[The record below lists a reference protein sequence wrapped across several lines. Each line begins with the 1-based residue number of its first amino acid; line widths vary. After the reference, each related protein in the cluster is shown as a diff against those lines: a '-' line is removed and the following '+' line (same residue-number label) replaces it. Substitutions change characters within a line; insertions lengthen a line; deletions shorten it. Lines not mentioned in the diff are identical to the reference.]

1 MKLLIDTVNSII
13 QPFWKSFAAFLPDL
27 FGGLLILIIGL
38 VVANLL
44 RGILL
49 TLFGFLKL
57 ERLFQMSNAVE
68 KGEVKLWE
76 EVIAEIV
83 RWTVV
88 ILFLIP
94 TLQIW
99 GLSEAITVLNQVLF
113 YIPNVIVAVV
123 IGFVGLISSNLLASL
138 VRRTIKTLGS
148 TTANTMAVFT
158 KSVVVFFTILVVLN
172 QLGVAQD
179 IIRILFTGIIGM
191 LALAGGLA
199 FGLGGKDLARDLLSE
214 LTKKVK

>member
-1 MKLLIDTVNSII
+1 MLIDTVNSIVK
-13 QPFWKSFAAFLPDL
+13 PFWKSFVSFLPML

-44 RGILL
+44 KSILI
-49 TLFGFLKL
+49 TLFSFLKL
-57 ERLFQMSNAVE
+57 ERLFQSTKAIE

-76 EVIAEIV
+76 DVIAEIV
-83 RWTVV
+83 RWTVI

-94 TLQIW
+94 TLQVW
-99 GLSEAITVLNQVLF
+99 GLSEATTVLNQILF
-113 YIPNVIVAVV
+113 YIPNVVIAVV
-123 IGFVGLISSNLLASL
+123 IGFVGLVSSNLLANV

-148 TTANTMAVFT
+148 TTANTLAVFT
-158 KSVVVFFTILVVLN
+158 KSVIVFFTILVVLN

-179 IIRILFTGIIGM
+179 IIRILLTGIIGM

-199 FGLGGKDLARDLLSE
+199 FGLGGKDIARDLLSE

>member
-1 MKLLIDTVNSII
+1 MLIDTVNSIV
-13 QPFWKSFAAFLPDL
+13 QPFWSSFVAFLPDL

-38 VVANLL
+38 IVANVLKGVL
-44 RGILL
+44 MSV
-49 TLFGFLKL
+49 FGFLKL
-57 ERLFQMSNAVE
+57 ERVFLQTKGVD
-68 KGEVKLWE
+68 KGEIKLWE
-76 EVIAEIV
+76 EIISEIV

-94 TLQIW
+94 TLQVW
-99 GLSEAITVLNQVLF
+99 GLCEATTVLNEVLF

-123 IGFVGLISSNLLASL
+123 IGFVGLVASNLVANV

-148 TTANTMAVFT
+148 TTANTLAVFT
-158 KSVVVFFTILVVLN
+158 KSVIVFFTVLVVLN

-199 FGLGGKDLARDLLSE
+199 FGLGGKDLAKELLAD
-214 LTKKVK
+214 LTKKIK

>member
-1 MKLLIDTVNSII
+1 MLIDTVNSIV
-13 QPFWKSFAAFLPDL
+13 QPFWKSFVTFLPVL

-44 RGILL
+44 KSILI
-49 TLFGFLKL
+49 TLFSFLKL
-57 ERLFQMSNAVE
+57 ERLFQSTKAIE

-76 EVIAEIV
+76 DVIAEIV
-83 RWTVV
+83 RWTVI

-94 TLQIW
+94 TLQVW
-99 GLSEAITVLNQVLF
+99 GLSEATTVLNQILF
-113 YIPNVIVAVV
+113 YIPNVVIAVV
-123 IGFVGLISSNLLASL
+123 IGFVGLVSSNLVANV

-148 TTANTMAVFT
+148 TTANTLAVFT
-158 KSVVVFFTILVVLN
+158 KSVIVFFTILVVLN

-199 FGLGGKDLARDLLSE
+199 FGLGGKDIARDLLSE

>member
-1 MKLLIDTVNSII
+1 MLIDTVNSIV
-13 QPFWKSFAAFLPDL
+13 QPFWKSFVTFLPVL

-44 RGILL
+44 KSILI
-49 TLFGFLKL
+49 TLFSFLKL
-57 ERLFQMSNAVE
+57 ERLFQNTKAIE
-68 KGEVKLWE
+68 KGEIKLWE
-76 EVIAEIV
+76 DVIAEIV
-83 RWTVV
+83 RWTII

-94 TLQIW
+94 TLQVW
-99 GLSEAITVLNQVLF
+99 GLSEATTVLNQILF
-113 YIPNVIVAVV
+113 YIPNVVIAVV
-123 IGFVGLISSNLLASL
+123 IGFVGLVSSNLLANV

-148 TTANTMAVFT
+148 TTANTLAVFT
-158 KSVVVFFTILVVLN
+158 KSVIVFFTILVVLN

-179 IIRILFTGIIGM
+179 IIRILLTGIIGM

-199 FGLGGKDLARDLLSE
+199 FGLGGKDIARDLLSE

>member
-1 MKLLIDTVNSII
+1 MLIDTVNSIV
-13 QPFWKSFAAFLPDL
+13 QPFWKSFSAFLPDL

-38 VVANLL
+38 VVANVL

-49 TLFGFLKL
+49 TLFSFLKL
-57 ERLFQMSNAVE
+57 ERLFQMSKAVE
-68 KGEVKLWE
+68 KGEIKLWE

-123 IGFVGLISSNLLASL
+123 IGFVGLISSNLLANL

>member
-1 MKLLIDTVNSII
+1 MLIDTVNNII
-13 QPFWKSFAAFLPDL
+13 QPFWQSFVSFLPDL

-44 RGILL
+44 KGILL
-49 TLFGFLKL
+49 TLFAFLKL
-57 ERLFQMSNAVE
+57 ERLFQQSKAVE

-94 TLQIW
+94 TLQVW

-123 IGFVGLISSNLLASL
+123 IGFVGLISSNLVANV

-148 TTANTMAVFT
+148 ATANTLAVFT
-158 KSVVVFFTILVVLN
+158 KSVIVFFTILVVLN

-199 FGLGGKDLARDLLSE
+199 FGLGGKDIARDLLSE

>member
-1 MKLLIDTVNSII
+1 MLIDTVNSIV
-13 QPFWKSFAAFLPDL
+13 QPFWKSFVTFLPVL

-44 RGILL
+44 KSILI
-49 TLFGFLKL
+49 TLFSFLKL
-57 ERLFQMSNAVE
+57 ERLFQNTKAIE
-68 KGEVKLWE
+68 KGEIKLWE
-76 EVIAEIV
+76 DVIAEIV
-83 RWTVV
+83 RWTII

-94 TLQIW
+94 TLQVW
-99 GLSEAITVLNQVLF
+99 GLSEATTVLNQILF
-113 YIPNVIVAVV
+113 YIPNVVIAVV
-123 IGFVGLISSNLLASL
+123 IGFVGLVSSNLLANL

-148 TTANTMAVFT
+148 TTANTLAVFT
-158 KSVVVFFTILVVLN
+158 KSVIVFFTILVVLN

-179 IIRILFTGIIGM
+179 IIRILLTGIIGM

-199 FGLGGKDLARDLLSE
+199 FGLGGKDIARDLLSE

>member
-1 MKLLIDTVNSII
+1 MLIDTVNNII
-13 QPFWKSFAAFLPDL
+13 QPFWKSFVTFLPDL

-44 RGILL
+44 KGILL

-57 ERLFQMSNAVE
+57 ERLFQQSKAVE

-94 TLQIW
+94 TLQVW

-123 IGFVGLISSNLLASL
+123 IGFVGLISSNLVANV

-148 TTANTMAVFT
+148 TTANTLAVFT
-158 KSVVVFFTILVVLN
+158 KSVIVFFTILVVLN

-199 FGLGGKDLARDLLSE
+199 FGLGGKDIARDLLSE

>member
-1 MKLLIDTVNSII
+1 MLIDTVNSII
-13 QPFWKSFAAFLPDL
+13 QPFWKSFVSFLPVL

-44 RGILL
+44 KSILI
-49 TLFGFLKL
+49 TLFSFLKL
-57 ERLFQMSNAVE
+57 ERLFQSTKAIE

-76 EVIAEIV
+76 DVIAEIV
-83 RWTVV
+83 RWTVI

-94 TLQIW
+94 TLQVW
-99 GLSEAITVLNQVLF
+99 GLSEATTVLNQILF
-113 YIPNVIVAVV
+113 YIPNVVIAVV
-123 IGFVGLISSNLLASL
+123 IGFVGLVSSNLLAN
-138 VRRTIKTLGS
+138 VVKRTIKTLGS
-148 TTANTMAVFT
+148 TTANTLAVFT
-158 KSVVVFFTILVVLN
+158 KSVIVFFTILVVLN

-179 IIRILFTGIIGM
+179 IIRILLTGIIGM

-199 FGLGGKDLARDLLSE
+199 FGLGGKDIARDLLSE

>member
-1 MKLLIDTVNSII
+1 MLIDTVNNII
-13 QPFWKSFAAFLPDL
+13 QPFWKSFVTFLPDL

-44 RGILL
+44 KGILL

-57 ERLFQMSNAVE
+57 ERLFQQSKAVE

-94 TLQIW
+94 TLQVW

-123 IGFVGLISSNLLASL
+123 IGFVGLISSNLVANV

-148 TTANTMAVFT
+148 TTANTLAVFT
-158 KSVVVFFTILVVLN
+158 KSVIVFFTILVVLN

-199 FGLGGKDLARDLLSE
+199 FGLGGKDMARDLLSE

>member
-1 MKLLIDTVNSII
+1 MLIDTVNNII
-13 QPFWKSFAAFLPDL
+13 QPFWQSFVTFLPDL

-44 RGILL
+44 KGILL
-49 TLFGFLKL
+49 TLFAFLKL
-57 ERLFQMSNAVE
+57 ERLFQQSKAVE

-94 TLQIW
+94 TLQVW

-123 IGFVGLISSNLLASL
+123 IGFVGLISSNLVANV
-138 VRRTIKTLGS
+138 VRRTIKSLGS
-148 TTANTMAVFT
+148 TTANTLAVFT
-158 KSVVVFFTILVVLN
+158 KSVIVFFTILVVLN

-199 FGLGGKDLARDLLSE
+199 FGLGGKDMARDLLSE

>member
-1 MKLLIDTVNSII
+1 MLIDTVNSIV
-13 QPFWKSFAAFLPDL
+13 QPFWKSFVTFLPVL

-44 RGILL
+44 KSILI
-49 TLFGFLKL
+49 TLFSFLKL
-57 ERLFQMSNAVE
+57 ERLFQSTKAIE

-76 EVIAEIV
+76 DVIAEIV
-83 RWTVV
+83 RWTVI

-94 TLQIW
+94 TLQVW
-99 GLSEAITVLNQVLF
+99 GLSEATTVLNQILF
-113 YIPNVIVAVV
+113 YIPNVVIAVV
-123 IGFVGLISSNLLASL
+123 IGFVGLVSSNLLANV

-148 TTANTMAVFT
+148 TTANTLAVFT
-158 KSVVVFFTILVVLN
+158 KSVIVFFTILVVLN

-179 IIRILFTGIIGM
+179 IIRILLTGIIGM

-199 FGLGGKDLARDLLSE
+199 FGLGGKDIARDLLSE

>member
-1 MKLLIDTVNSII
+1 MLIDTVNNII
-13 QPFWKSFAAFLPDL
+13 QPFWQSFVTFLPDL

-44 RGILL
+44 KGILL
-49 TLFGFLKL
+49 TLFAFLKL
-57 ERLFQMSNAVE
+57 ERLFQQSKAVE

-94 TLQIW
+94 TLQVW

-123 IGFVGLISSNLLASL
+123 IGFVGLISSNLVANV

-148 TTANTMAVFT
+148 TTANTLAVFT
-158 KSVVVFFTILVVLN
+158 KSVIVFFTILVVLN

-199 FGLGGKDLARDLLSE
+199 FGLGGKDIARDLLSE

>member
-1 MKLLIDTVNSII
+1 MLIDTVNSIV
-13 QPFWKSFAAFLPDL
+13 QPFWKSFVSFLPVL

-44 RGILL
+44 KSILI
-49 TLFGFLKL
+49 TLFSFLKL
-57 ERLFQMSNAVE
+57 ERLFQSTKAIE

-76 EVIAEIV
+76 DVIAEIV
-83 RWTVV
+83 RWTVI

-94 TLQIW
+94 TLQVW
-99 GLSEAITVLNQVLF
+99 GLSEATTVLNQILF
-113 YIPNVIVAVV
+113 YIPNVVIAVV
-123 IGFVGLISSNLLASL
+123 IGFVGLVSSNLLAN
-138 VRRTIKTLGS
+138 VVKRTIKTLGS
-148 TTANTMAVFT
+148 TTANTLAVFT
-158 KSVVVFFTILVVLN
+158 KSVIVFFTILVVLN

-179 IIRILFTGIIGM
+179 IIRILLTGIIGM

-199 FGLGGKDLARDLLSE
+199 FGLGGKDIARDLLSE

>member
-1 MKLLIDTVNSII
+1 MLIDTVNNII
-13 QPFWKSFAAFLPDL
+13 QPFWQSFVTFLPDL

-44 RGILL
+44 KGILL
-49 TLFGFLKL
+49 TLFAFLKL
-57 ERLFQMSNAVE
+57 ERLFQQSKAVV
-68 KGEVKLWE
+68 KGEVRLWE

-94 TLQIW
+94 TLQVW

-123 IGFVGLISSNLLASL
+123 IGFVGLISSNLVANV

-148 TTANTMAVFT
+148 TTANTLAVFT
-158 KSVVVFFTILVVLN
+158 KSVIVFFTILVVLN

-199 FGLGGKDLARDLLSE
+199 FGLGGKDIARDLLSE

>member
-1 MKLLIDTVNSII
+1 MLIDTVNNII
-13 QPFWKSFAAFLPDL
+13 QPFWKSFVTFLPDL

-44 RGILL
+44 KGILL
-49 TLFGFLKL
+49 TLFSFLKL
-57 ERLFQMSNAVE
+57 ERLFQQSKAVE

-94 TLQIW
+94 TLQVW

-123 IGFVGLISSNLLASL
+123 IGFVGLISSNLVANV

-148 TTANTMAVFT
+148 TTANTLAVFT
-158 KSVVVFFTILVVLN
+158 KSVIVFFTILVVLN

-199 FGLGGKDLARDLLSE
+199 FGLGGKDIARDLLSE

>member
-1 MKLLIDTVNSII
+1 MLIDTVNSII
-13 QPFWKSFAAFLPDL
+13 QPFWKSFVTFLPVL

-44 RGILL
+44 KSILI
-49 TLFGFLKL
+49 TLFSFLKL
-57 ERLFQMSNAVE
+57 ERLFQSTKAIE

-76 EVIAEIV
+76 DVIAEIV
-83 RWTVV
+83 RWTVI

-94 TLQIW
+94 TLQVW
-99 GLSEAITVLNQVLF
+99 GLSEATTVLNQILF
-113 YIPNVIVAVV
+113 YIPNVVIAVV
-123 IGFVGLISSNLLASL
+123 IGFVGLVSSNLLAN
-138 VRRTIKTLGS
+138 VVKRTIKTLGS
-148 TTANTMAVFT
+148 TTANTLAVFT
-158 KSVVVFFTILVVLN
+158 KSVIVFFTILVVLN

-179 IIRILFTGIIGM
+179 IIRILLTGIIGM

-199 FGLGGKDLARDLLSE
+199 FGLGGKDIARDLLSE

>member
-1 MKLLIDTVNSII
+1 MLIDTVNSIV
-13 QPFWKSFAAFLPDL
+13 QPFWKSFVTFLPVL

-44 RGILL
+44 KSILI
-49 TLFGFLKL
+49 TLFSFLKL
-57 ERLFQMSNAVE
+57 ERLFQSTKAIE

-76 EVIAEIV
+76 DVIAEIV
-83 RWTVV
+83 RWTVI

-94 TLQIW
+94 TLQVW
-99 GLSEAITVLNQVLF
+99 GLSEATTVLNQILF
-113 YIPNVIVAVV
+113 YIPNVVIAVV
-123 IGFVGLISSNLLASL
+123 IGFVGLVSSNLLAN
-138 VRRTIKTLGS
+138 VVKRTIKTLGS
-148 TTANTMAVFT
+148 TTANTLAVFT
-158 KSVVVFFTILVVLN
+158 KSVIVFFTILVVLN

-179 IIRILFTGIIGM
+179 IIRILLTGIIGM

-199 FGLGGKDLARDLLSE
+199 FGLGGKDIARDLLSE